1 MASQTYRVRAL
12 VLKRTKLGESDVIC
26 TLLAKDGSQ
35 IRAVAKGARKPS
47 SHFASR
53 LEVFSSC
60 DLLLVKGRSLDI
72 VKEAR
77 LYESNASLRTSLE
90 RSEAAS
96 PIVEL
101 LERATLGALESP
113 QLYPL
118 SMKALSYLC
127 SCDLEQTLTISS
139 AHLIKAVSFLGF
151 KPELHECIGC
161 GSAAFLQEEGAA
173 NHAVA
178 FSCIDGGVVCNACK
192 PAFETNTYPQSLI
205 TWLDALLYS
214 DFETIAS
221 FTLDRATQISLL
233 RFIQAWIKQHIGS
246 NLKSLNFL
254 FTYGL

>member
-1 MASQTYRVRAL
+1 MASQTYRNGAL

-26 TLLAKDGSQ
+26 TLLAEDGSQ

-77 LYESNASLRTSLE
+77 LHQSNASLRTSLE

-96 PIVEL
+96 LCVEL
-101 LERATLGALESP
+101 LDRATLGALESP

-118 SMKALSYLC
+118 TMKALSYLC
-127 SCDLEQTLTISS
+127 TCELEQTLTISA

-161 GSAAFLQEEGAA
+161 GDTRFLLEEDTARY
-173 NHAVA
+173 AVA

-192 PAFETNTYPQSLI
+192 PLFDTITYPRSLI
-205 TWLDALLYS
+205 AWLDALLYS

-221 FTLDRATQISLL
+221 LALDRSTQISLL
-233 RFIQAWIKQHIGS
+233 RFMQAWIKQHIGS

-254 FTYGL
+254 FRYGL